1 MAVCNDT
8 ELRSLF
14 KTLQL
19 PCHEI
24 DRSIIETNPE
34 WVRMT
39 AAKESSWKISSLEIK
54 MDTDFRDIDDWDSLT
69 ALGVI
74 SMIDDEYNV
83 KVSGEELKSSKSVR
97 DIFNIVKTKVG

>member
-1 MAVCNDT
+1 M
-8 ELRSLF
+8 EEEKF
-14 KTLQL
+14 
-19 PCHEI
+19 
-24 DRSIIETNPE
+24 
-34 WVRMT
+34 
-39 AAKESSWKISSLEIK
+39 LEQFIAQFDDEPTGVT

-97 DIFNIVKTKVG
+97 DVFNIVKTNVS